1 MHDDVTQ
8 CTQFVPWKLW
18 NGFMKFVGKAACRFL
33 RLHHIHRNGIES
45 HVILFK
51 RFGGTNC
58 GSIIMRSLQMLDET
72 DEIRLVA
79 ETLIGVVAACHQA
92 TLTMSG
98 WMCS

>member
-1 MHDDVTQ
+1 MEAVG
-8 CTQFVPWKLW
+8 
-18 NGFMKFVGKAACRFL
+18 GFMKFVGKAACRFL

-45 HVILFK
+45 HVVFFEH
-51 RFGGTNC
+51 FGGTNC
-58 GSIIMRSLQMLDET
+58 GSIIMRSLQMFDET

-79 ETLIGVVAACHQA
+79 TLIGVVAACHQA